1 MQALIFI
8 EANGKASAWRRIA
21 RSLGMTA
28 EVIAT
33 TGHVCS
39 FPNNL
44 FPIGIDL
51 GRGAVLEARRRAD
64 PAKRD
69 AILGAVANLPPG
81 TAILLAMDNDVEG
94 DVIAYDIAEMVH
106 RAYPERADSI
116 FRVRPGPIT
125 SRGVRGALAGAVRM
139 VDALDDMVHDAIPGR
154 ARAVT
159 DRWIGATFS
168 RMAGVPVGRVRSA
181 VLGAVFLNSCHSA
194 ALRGRPETGEVTLQ
208 ARSLSGGRPFV
219 ARVPL
224 NGSEDPERMAAL
236 VRFAREWSGKIIP
249 GKVRPLRPVG
259 AAIAPRIGSV
269 RPFNTADAL
278 AYAARHH
285 GIPVKMAMQG
295 LQDAYLGGMISYP
308 RTESRA
314 ISRESAARVQE
325 LGYGCGL
332 DGLQVEVLANAE
344 VDDLVAEQAIHDD
357 AHEGLHP
364 VMDVS
369 TRNNA
374 QMRALIRR
382 PVAKAG
388 DGQVWD
394 RSSAMEL
401 MVILVA
407 RRAFEAACEIEL
419 ERGTWQPDNVV
430 QISPLDED
438 LLRDL
443 EWTREIGF
451 TFPWHRNFL
460 TSVKEWPLDA
470 IILEMMAIEGI
481 GRPST
486 YAAHV
491 GVALDS
497 GDIEAGA
504 FPQPPRPTPQGARTL
519 KRTPRPLWTPAVCR
533 IIEDAM
539 ENRAN
544 KLGED
549 EGASLPRRARHRI
562 LYWLSRVPQEM
573 RDPLL
578 EALKGGKAARS
589 AGNRMGAAAAPRA
602 QIEPA
607 PVDVEMPH
615 GLPGPA
621 PAEANLG
628 PMPGA

>member
-39 FPNNL
+39 FPKTL
-44 FPIGIDL
+44 TPIGIDL
-51 GRGAVLEARRRAD
+51 TKGGTLELRRRFD
-64 PAKRD
+64 PDKRK
-69 AILGAVANLPPG
+69 AILAAVSAAPKEA
-81 TAILLAMDNDVEG
+81 AILLAMDNDVEG
-94 DVIAYDIAEMVH
+94 DVIAYDVADAILKADGD
-106 RAYPERADSI
+106 RASSM

-125 SRGVRGALAGAVRM
+125 SRGVRAALGTATRIET
-139 VDALDDMVHDAIPGR
+139 ALEDMVHDAIPGR

-168 RMAGVPVGRVRSA
+168 RMAGVLVGRVRSA
-181 VLGAVFLNSCHSA
+181 ILGGVFLNSCRHSS
-194 ALRGRPETGEVTLQ
+194 LRGHPETGEITLQ

-224 NGSEDPERMAAL
+224 DGSGDPARVAAL
-236 VRFAREWSGKIIP
+236 IRLARAWSGKMIP
-249 GKVRPLRPVG
+249 GKVRPLEPVG
-259 AAIAPRIGSV
+259 AAIAPRIGTV

-314 ISRESAARVQE
+314 ISLESAGRVQG

-332 DGLQVEVLANAE
+332 DSVEVSVLANPD
-344 VDDLVAEQAIHDD
+344 VDDLVADDGIHDD
-357 AHEGLHP
+357 AHEALHP
-364 VMDVS
+364 VVDVS

-374 QMRALIRR
+374 QMRGLIRR
-382 PVAKAG
+382 PLPKTG
-388 DGQVWD
+388 DGYVWT

-401 MVILVA
+401 MTIVVA
-407 RRAFEAACEIEL
+407 RRAFEAGCDIKL
-419 ERGTWQPDNVV
+419 ERGNWKTDNSV
-430 QISPLDED
+430 QISPEDAEMLADLD
-438 LLRDL
+438 
-443 EWTREIGF
+443 WTREIGF

-470 IILEMMAIEGI
+470 ILLEMMATEGI

-486 YAAHV
+486 YATHI
-491 GVALDS
+491 GVAMNS
-497 GDIEAGA
+497 GDIMAGE
-504 FPQPPRPTPQGARTL
+504 FPAPPRPTPQGARTL
-519 KRTPRPLWTPAVCR
+519 KRTPKPLWTPAICR
-533 IIEDAM
+533 LIEDAM
-539 ENRAN
+539 ENRGN

-549 EGASLPRRARHRI
+549 TRGSLQSRARHRV
-562 LYWLSRVPQEM
+562 LFWLSRVPAEM

-578 EALKGGKAARS
+578 EALRGSQGRGGRAVAVN
-589 AGNRMGAAAAPRA
+589 APAVAPVELQEAPAPQVAAPGN
-602 QIEPA
+602 
-607 PVDVEMPH
+607 DVE
-615 GLPGPA
+615 L
-621 PAEANLG
+621 EVVV
-628 PMPGA
+628 

>member
-8 EANGKASAWRRIA
+8 EANGKANAWRRIA

-39 FPNNL
+39 FPKSL

-51 GRGAVLEARRRAD
+51 ARGAVLETRRRPD
-64 PAKRD
+64 PEKRE
-69 AILGAVANLPPG
+69 AILRAVADLPKG
-81 TAILLAMDNDVEG
+81 AAILLAMDNDVEG
-94 DVIAYDIAEMVH
+94 DVIAYDVAEMIH
-106 RAYPERADSI
+106 RAFPGRAETI
-116 FRVRPGPIT
+116 YRVRPGPIT
-125 SRGVRGALAGAVRM
+125 SRGVRGALASAVSM
-139 VDALDDMVHDAIPGR
+139 IDALDDMVHDAIPGR
-154 ARAVT
+154 ARAVS

-168 RMAGVPVGRVRSA
+168 RIAGVPVGRVRSA
-181 VLGAVFLNSCHSA
+181 ILGAVFLNSCHPQ

-208 ARSLSGGRPFV
+208 ARSLTGGRPFV

-224 NGSEDPERMAAL
+224 KGDGDPAQTAAL
-236 VRFAREWSGKIIP
+236 IRLAREWSGKIIP
-249 GKVRPLRPVG
+249 GKVRPLQSLS

-308 RTESRA
+308 RTESRS
-314 ISRESAARVQE
+314 ISMESAGRVQA

-344 VDDLVAEQAIHDD
+344 VDNLVADHAIHDD
-357 AHEGLHP
+357 AHEALHP

-382 PVAKAG
+382 PLPKAG
-388 DGQVWD
+388 DGHVWD

-401 MVILVA
+401 MTILVA
-407 RRAFEAACEIEL
+407 RRSFEAACEIEL
-419 ERGTWQPDNVV
+419 DRGTWQPDNVV
-430 QISPLDED
+430 QISPQDEE

-443 EWTREIGF
+443 EWTRENGF

-470 IILEMMAIEGI
+470 VLLEMMAIEGI

-486 YAAHV
+486 YATHV
-491 GVALDS
+491 GVALAS
-497 GDIEAGA
+497 GDIERGE
-504 FPQPPRPTPQGARTL
+504 FPAPPRPTPQGARTL
-519 KRTPRPLWTPAVCR
+519 QRTPKPLWTPAVCR
-533 IIEDAM
+533 VIEDAM
-539 ENRAN
+539 ENRDN

-549 EGASLPRRARHRI
+549 ESASLQHRARYRI
-562 LYWLSRVPQEM
+562 LYWLARVPQEM

-578 EALKGGKAARS
+578 DALKGGRGARS
-589 AGNRMGAAAAPRA
+589 AETRKTMAAAPVKA
-602 QIEPA
+602 QPQPVQIDLSEPEE
-607 PVDVEMPH
+607 PVSPEVEAYIT
-615 GLPGPA
+615 PA
-621 PAEANLG
+621 V
-628 PMPGA
+628 

>member
-8 EANGKASAWRRIA
+8 EANGKANAWRRIA

-39 FPNNL
+39 FPKNL

-51 GRGAVLEARRRAD
+51 ARGAVLETRRRAD
-64 PAKRD
+64 PQKRET
-69 AILGAVANLPPG
+69 ILAAVADLPRG
-81 TAILLAMDNDVEG
+81 AAILLAMDNDVEG
-94 DVIAYDIAEMVH
+94 DVIAYDVAEMVH
-106 RAYPERADSI
+106 RAFPERADTI
-116 FRVRPGPIT
+116 YRVRPGPIT
-125 SRGVRGALAGAVRM
+125 SRGVRGALASAVKM

-181 VLGAVFLNSCHSA
+181 VLGAVFLNSRQSKT
-194 ALRGRPETGEVTLQ
+194 LRGRPETGEVTLQ

-224 NGSEDPERMAAL
+224 DGSEDPERIKAL
-236 VRFAREWSGKIIP
+236 VRLAREWSGKIIP
-249 GKVRPLRPVG
+249 GKIRPLQPLG

-308 RTESRA
+308 RTESRS

-344 VDDLVAEQAIHDD
+344 VDDLVADHGIHDD

-364 VMDVS
+364 VMDIS

-374 QMRALIRR
+374 QMRGLIRR
-382 PVAKAG
+382 PLAKAG
-388 DGQVWD
+388 DGHVWD

-430 QISPLDED
+430 QISPLDEE

-443 EWTREIGF
+443 EWTREKGF

-491 GVALDS
+491 AVAIDS
-497 GDIEAGA
+497 GDIESGE
-504 FPQPPRPTPQGARTL
+504 FPGPPRPTPQGIRTL
-519 KRTPRPLWTPAVCR
+519 QRTPRPLWTPAICR
-533 IIEDAM
+533 VIEDAM
-539 ENRAN
+539 ENRGN
-544 KLGED
+544 KLGEN
-549 EGASLPRRARHRI
+549 EGESLPRRARHRI

-578 EALKGGKAARS
+578 EALKGAQGARS
-589 AGNRMGAAAAPRA
+589 AETRKAVQAAPVQPKPVSIDLSA
-602 QIEPA
+602 PDEPGA
-607 PVDVEMPH
+607 DVDADADVE
-615 GLPGPA
+615 LVA
-621 PAEANLG
+621 TV
-628 PMPGA
+628 